1 MRRRR
6 VLAGLAGLT
15 TAGIGTADRGCGA
28 RPGRSGGRGRV
39 ALTLLSHYGEGP
51 LKAGLQR
58 AVDDWNA
65 GQSHSRVETM
75 AVRFE
80 DLLTTVVV
88 RQAAGQGADIVHLYA
103 LWAGQLVR
111 TGVLRPVPA
120 DDAALVQDGF
130 PAAVTRA
137 VSVDGAAY
145 GYPTEVQTYGL
156 YCNRRLLAAAGA
168 AEPPRTWRELE
179 AVARAAARRGPH
191 GNTLVQGLAL
201 SRADDSETVN
211 QTLALL
217 ASRGGA
223 FLTPDGRRCALGTPD
238 GEAVFELQ
246 RRLVS
251 TGAGDPAIDM
261 YAAFPAGRAAMAVN
275 GGWWC
280 GSLAAT
286 MGERYRDDVLTA
298 ALPGPEPGSRGTLAT
313 AFLMGVN
320 TQCEHPEQAWEFV
333 RWLNAERAAG
343 KRATRMSALQWAA
356 GSMTARVADMRT
368 LLGEHG
374 DPNAAPFLD
383 ALAHATPEPNGP
395 RAQQAKALLR
405 KNIEEMWD
413 GRLTAAEALTTT
425 CRQVDRELSRPG

>member
-1 MRRRR
+1 M
-6 VLAGLAGLT
+6 LAGLAGLT

-156 YCNRRLLAAAGA
+156 YCNRASS
-168 AEPPRTWRELE
+168 PPRAPPNRRAPGGNWRPSP
-179 AVARAAARRGPH
+179 VRRGAPAP
-191 GNTLVQGLAL
+191 TATPW
-201 SRADDSETVN
+201 SRAWRCPARTTPRPSTRR
-211 QTLALL
+211 LALL
-217 ASRGGA
+217 A
-223 FLTPDGRRCALGTPD
+223 PGRRFLNPRRAALRPRHPRRRSRLSSSSG
-238 GEAVFELQ
+238 
-246 RRLVS
+246 RLV
-251 TGAGDPAIDM
+251 GATRAPA
-261 YAAFPAGRAAMAVN
+261 N
-275 GGWWC
+275 
-280 GSLAAT
+280 
-286 MGERYRDDVLTA
+286 
-298 ALPGPEPGSRGTLAT
+298 PGPWGCHRHVRGPFSLRT
-313 AFLMGVN
+313 
-320 TQCEHPEQAWEFV
+320 
-333 RWLNAERAAG
+333 RW
-343 KRATRMSALQWAA
+343 
-356 GSMTARVADMRT
+356 
-368 LLGEHG
+368 
-374 DPNAAPFLD
+374 
-383 ALAHATPEPNGP
+383 
-395 RAQQAKALLR
+395 
-405 KNIEEMWD
+405 
-413 GRLTAAEALTTT
+413 GRGHWR
-425 CRQVDRELSRPG
+425 C